1 MKVSTIRLIID
12 LEPLIMEPVQARN
25 SMSDRKPI
33 FPQPYGARGDGAAKD
48 TAALQAAIDAAWATG
63 GG

>member
-1 MKVSTIRLIID
+1 
-12 LEPLIMEPVQARN
+12 MEPVQARN